1 MFHSNK
7 LIRWALVSLLAAT
20 LLSSCGFRRKKY
32 ENPIGKDTEQPDK
45 VLFDKAVKD
54 IEKGRYEVARLTLN
68 TLMNTYDTS
77 EFMAKSKLAIADSW
91 MREGGSHA
99 MAQAEAEYKDF
110 ILFYPTMEESAEA
123 QEKVCNIHYR
133 QMEKPDRDVNHAM
146 RAEDECRSLLQQ
158 FPNSKFAP
166 RVAQTL
172 RNIQEALA
180 EGEFRVGAFYH
191 HKGSFPSAANRLET
205 MVNTY
210 PLFSKADYGLWLTG
224 ESYGKLGD
232 RFKDRAVTSYQRL
245 VRDYP
250 LSEWVD
256 EAKDKLKSMEKE
268 IPEPDPTAV
277 ARMKF
282 EKENFEKPG
291 KLHTVTSIFSKG
303 PDVHTAAK
311 SGTPASA
318 SLRPTIPVSVPT
330 PEQLAEAEKNRNAP
344 AGEATAGLDVG
355 VLAPGANQAIDTNPD
370 ARLAG
375 APKPASGTA
384 ATPAATTPTAV
395 TPTPPNGKK
404 AKKEKAP
411 KPAKK

>member
-1 MFHSNK
+1 MFQLNK
-7 LIRWALVSLLAAT
+7 SIRWALVALLAAT

-54 IEKGRYEVARLTLN
+54 VEKGRYEVARLTLN

-77 EFMAKSKLAIADSW
+77 EFMAKAKLAIADSW

-99 MAQAEAEYKDF
+99 LAQAEAEYKDF

-123 QEKVCNIHYR
+123 QEKVCDIHYR
-133 QMEKPDRDVNHAM
+133 QMEKPDRDINHAM
-146 RAEDECRSLLQQ
+146 RAEDECRNLLQQ

-180 EGEFRVGAFYH
+180 EGESRVGQFYFK
-191 HKGSFPSAANRLET
+191 KGSFPSAANRLEA

-210 PLFSKADYGLWLTG
+210 PLYSQADYALWLTG

-256 EAKDKLKSMEKE
+256 EAKTKLKSMEKE

-282 EKENFEKPG
+282 EKENYQKPG
-291 KLHTVTSIFSKG
+291 MMKPVKSIFSKG
-303 PDVHTAAK
+303 PDTSLAAK
-311 SGTPASA
+311 SGTPSTA

-330 PEQLAEAEKNRNAP
+330 PEAIAEAERNRNAP
-344 AGEATAGLDVG
+344 AATADVDAG
-355 VLAPGANQAIDTNPD
+355 VITGGNQAIDKNPD

-375 APKPASGTA
+375 APKPAASTTPGGATTA
-384 ATPAATTPTAV
+384 QPAATVAAPV
-395 TPTPPNGKK
+395 DGKK
-404 AKKEKAP
+404 TKKEKTP

>member
-1 MFHSNK
+1 MFQSHK
-7 LIRWALVSLLAAT
+7 LIRWALAAVIAAT
-20 LLSSCGFRRKKY
+20 MLSGCGFRRKKY

-45 VLFDKAVKD
+45 VLFDKAIKD

-68 TLMNTYDTS
+68 TLQNTYDTS
-77 EFMAKSKLAIADSW
+77 EFMAKAKLAIADSW

-99 MAQAEAEYKDF
+99 LAQAEAEYKDF

-146 RAEDECRSLLQQ
+146 RANDECSNLLQQ

-191 HKGSFPSAANRLET
+191 KKGSFPSAANRLET
-205 MVNTY
+205 MVNSY
-210 PLFSKADYGLWLTG
+210 PLYSQADYALWLTG

-232 RFKDRAVTSYQRL
+232 RFKDRSVSSYQRL

-250 LSEWVD
+250 LSSWVD
-256 EAKDKLKSMEKE
+256 DAKTKLKAMEKE

-282 EKENFEKPG
+282 EKENYQKPG
-291 KLHTVTSIFSKG
+291 MMHPVKSMFSKG
-303 PDVHTAAK
+303 PDVTSAAK

-318 SLRPTIPVSVPT
+318 TLRPTIPVSVPS
-330 PEQLAEAEKNRNAP
+330 PEQLAEAEKARNAQ
-344 AGEATAGLDVG
+344 AQTAEATAGVDVG
-355 VLAPGANQAIDTNPD
+355 IVQGTNQAIDNNPD

-375 APKPASGTA
+375 APKPGTTDA
-384 ATPAATTPTAV
+384 AAQPATTTTDTKKSTKKEK
-395 TPTPPNGKK
+395 TPK
-404 AKKEKAP
+404 AKK
-411 KPAKK
+411 

>member
-1 MFHSNK
+1 MCQTKK
-7 LIRWALVSLLAAT
+7 LIRWALVAMVAASLLT
-20 LLSSCGFRRKKY
+20 GCGFRRKKY

-77 EFMAKSKLAIADSW
+77 EYMAKAKLAIADSW

-110 ILFYPTMEESAEA
+110 ILFYPTMEEAAEA

-133 QMEKPDRDVNHAM
+133 QMEKPDRDVNHAQ

-172 RNIQEALA
+172 RNIQETLA
-180 EGEFRVGAFYH
+180 EGESRVGQFYFN
-191 HKGSFPSAANRLET
+191 KGSFPSAANRLET
-205 MVNTY
+205 LVNTY
-210 PLFSKADYGLWLTG
+210 PLYSQADYALWLTG

-250 LSEWVD
+250 LSDWVD
-256 EAKDKLKSMEKE
+256 EAKAKLKAMEKD

-282 EKENFEKPG
+282 EKENYVKPG
-291 KLHTVTSIFSKG
+291 LMHPVTSMFSKG
-303 PDVHTAAK
+303 PDTHMAAK
-311 SGTPASA
+311 SGTPAST

-330 PEQLAEAEKNRNAP
+330 PEQLAEAERTREAQ
-344 AGEATAGLDVG
+344 AAEATAGVDVG
-355 VLAPGANQAIDTNPD
+355 IVQGGNQAIDNKPD
-370 ARLAG
+370 ARLGAG
-375 APKPASGTA
+375 AAAAAAKPAA
-384 ATPAATTPTAV
+384 KPE
-395 TPTPPNGKK
+395 
-404 AKKEKAP
+404 AKKEATKT
-411 KPAKK
+411 KK